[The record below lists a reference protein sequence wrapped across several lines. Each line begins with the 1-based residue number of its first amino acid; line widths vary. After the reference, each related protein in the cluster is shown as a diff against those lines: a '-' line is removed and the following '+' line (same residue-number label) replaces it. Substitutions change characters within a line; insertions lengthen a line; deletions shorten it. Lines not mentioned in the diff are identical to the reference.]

1 MKKKI
6 IIGISAAG
14 IVIAAIIVG
23 IVIGNLSK
31 KKNNDDINVTCK
43 AEITKDGDITCYEW
57 LKKLCEKTAIDADDY
72 RKAAKEYGYITDND
86 EFNNDDIAS
95 GEFIAL
101 SAMRAMGENKMQI
114 YLGTDEDITDRTN
127 RELALDKELIS
138 EDSLN
143 KGFSDEEAEK
153 VLDKFDDLYY
163 GEFWP
168 NNIENIIYNDNV
180 KQLKY
185 FDIKDYKED
194 ENTIQLDTDAV
205 KDLKKGDTLVFDYN
219 GMKVSK
225 KIKEVGVNGIFSLES
240 PVMEDVF
247 DTLTISD
254 STSLTLDDIINY
266 YGLNNVDTSSRKN
279 TTVMTAN
286 VSGNIKSNGF
296 KIGVSKNNDNE
307 LEVELEDNN
316 TGASYKLPVK
326 HKLKNNC
333 DNFSVQ
339 WDVKNIGVGAQVK
352 YNLKDGLKYASV
364 GVDID
369 SEISSSIEGEL
380 SEGILLCQTP
390 KPIGNA
396 AVSVNVALYIVPDV
410 DGKLTLKVEVP
421 FHSGISYEKGK
432 GTKTT
437 MGLKSSM
444 QTSIEAEGSMGL
456 YFRTAPM
463 LVTMKTIPLV
473 DAELDMGAVAKGTRT
488 GRNNGQICSDVSIQF
503 PIFKI
508 STGSDDV
515 KFNNKKSLFSEIG
528 ISIEKSFDKFAKT
541 ASTHYEQLP
550 DGTKQFVKECTYSE
564 QTESEKAK
572 DGETATEAEVPTQGQ
587 SGQETNVKKSDS
599 LNTYKTRL
607 AEYYPE
613 QTTFYFDYPDNWTMT
628 TEKLNSSS
636 EYIVLENENG
646 VRLFFDARPNKAP
659 NSANGG
665 GKQYV
670 SASVTKIAKSQYN
683 PDENF
688 WIVKIKDK
696 ELTDGLSG
704 QTITYDDGPEMYAIM
719 PEEKA
724 AKNSISY
731 VGTGIE
737 MWCMFDCPNAAG
749 FMTQANAK
757 LTDKDREE
765 IIAILQSFRDTP

>member
-225 KIKEVGVNGIFSLES
+225 KIKEVGVNGIFSLEN

-515 KFNNKKSLFSEIG
+515 KFNNKKSLLSEIG

-731 VGTGIE
+731 VGTGIQ